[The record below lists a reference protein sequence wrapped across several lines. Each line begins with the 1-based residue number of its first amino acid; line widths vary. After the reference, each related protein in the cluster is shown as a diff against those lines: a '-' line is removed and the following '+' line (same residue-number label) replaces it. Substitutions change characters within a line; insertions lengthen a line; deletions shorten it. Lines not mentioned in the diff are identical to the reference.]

1 MRWFLRAA
9 VIIGTIAPAIPADA
23 QGLKVV
29 EGVFTPDV
37 GPDKRYTLALERT
50 GPVKPVFLWTMIK
63 ADQQVLDRLEKER
76 KLPIYHLW
84 YYYGDGITPQYQSE
98 SLQHEQ
104 SLDVGSADNRVFESL
119 RNQLK
124 DHSVFTWRTWSRKT
138 RVAEGHWK
146 VEIVYRDLSPVPCG
160 EHGEACVFWI
170 RLTR

>member
-1 MRWFLRAA
+1 MRRFVTLTLIMCGLALA
-9 VIIGTIAPAIPADA
+9 APAGA

-29 EGVFTPDV
+29 EGVFTPSV
-37 GPDKRYTLALERT
+37 GPDKRYTRALDRT
-50 GPVKPVFLWTMIK
+50 GPVQPVFLWTMIM

-84 YYYGDGITPQYQSE
+84 FYYGDGITPQYQSE

-104 SLDVGSADNRVFESL
+104 PLDVGSADDRVFETL

-124 DHSVFTWRTWSRKT
+124 DHSVFTWRTWSRKA

-146 VEIVYRDLSPVPCG
+146 VQIVYRDLSPVPCG
-160 EHGEACVFWI
+160 ESGEACVFWI
-170 RLTR
+170 HLTR